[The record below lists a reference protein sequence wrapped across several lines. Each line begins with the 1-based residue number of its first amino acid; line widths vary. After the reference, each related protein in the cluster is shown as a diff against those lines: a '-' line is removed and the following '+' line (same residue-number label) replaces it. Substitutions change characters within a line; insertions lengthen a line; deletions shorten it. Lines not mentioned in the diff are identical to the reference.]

1 MLSRLFCDQAWI
13 QKRDLARSEY
23 RAGEGKLSKRYTW
36 LLEAPSTT
44 SESGPGHPDPG
55 FSIPL
60 SSEKSEGSLE
70 KWLGR
75 KSIS

>member
-1 MLSRLFCDQAWI
+1 MIRPGFRRESW
-13 QKRDLARSEY
+13 ARSEY
-23 RAGEGKLSKRYTW
+23 RAGEGELSKRYTW